1 MRDPGTGSCG
11 SSDKRY
17 LTYARRS
24 GKASQGGDF
33 FFFFFLPDRVLKTAR
48 KKFQEEGTAGMKAS
62 RCQST
67 GVCDELI
74 IAL

>member
-1 MRDPGTGSCG
+1 MPEGQEKPPKEGT
-11 SSDKRY
+11 
-17 LTYARRS
+17 
-24 GKASQGGDF
+24 
-33 FFFFFLPDRVLKTAR
+33 FFFFLPDRVLKTAR